1 MRHDARHMTAR
12 AASHDRLIP
21 CLAMLAAVALAGCHR
36 KPPQQPPPR
45 LETPVQLPEATSS
58 IVVPITARLSDLER
72 SINREMPLT
81 LWSIDRVED
90 RCVPAQRLKLFGK
103 RVKVTPDLRCR
114 IVGTVRRGRVSL
126 AGSGKTLRLT
136 LPVNATISAEDIG
149 GLIRR
154 ETATGAATVHGNVRL
169 DIRPDWTPTAKVSI
183 DYDWTTP
190 PGVTL
195 LGKRITFVDKADG
208 KLADVVRK
216 LERDLPKQ
224 LRALDARK
232 EAAEAWRQ
240 GFATLLLNRENP
252 PVWLR
257 IVPTRIGFAGYR
269 VQGRNLE
276 LTATAEALTQTF
288 VGDRPT
294 DPTPAPLPDLARQVK
309 QPKLA
314 FQIPVLADY
323 AQLEPVLTRA
333 LAKLAARGITIPQ
346 AGPVDA
352 KFSDVTIYATTGGR
366 LAVGITVD
374 AKLKSGLID
383 HTRGRVWLTGMP
395 YNDANSELVEIRDLR
410 VAADTNRETV
420 NLLIQLFQT
429 PDVVEA
435 IRRSLTQDFANDY
448 AKVLRSARAAIAERR
463 QGDFVLRADIGEV
476 THGRVVPTGQGLFM
490 PVQAYG
496 TASIAYRPRATKKR

>member
-1 MRHDARHMTAR
+1 MSGPGVSHRKFGLVALAVTA
-12 AASHDRLIP
+12 AFST
-21 CLAMLAAVALAGCHR
+21 LAGCHR
-36 KPPQQPPPR
+36 KPAPPPPPPR
-45 LETPVQLPEATSS
+45 LETPVQLPETPSTLS
-58 IVVPITARLSDLER
+58 LPITARLSDLER
-72 SINREMPLT
+72 TLNREMPQT

-90 RCVPAQRLKLFGK
+90 KCVPAQRVAVFGK
-103 RVKVTPDLRCR
+103 RIKVTPDLRCR
-114 IVGTVRRGRVSL
+114 IIGTVRRGRVTL
-126 AGSGKTLRLT
+126 GGSGKTLRLT
-136 LPVNATISAEDIG
+136 LPVHATVSAEDIG

-154 ETATGAATVHGNVRL
+154 ETATGAATVHADVQL
-169 DIRPDWTPTAKVSI
+169 DIKPDWTPTAKVAI

-195 LGKRITFVDKADG
+195 FGKRITFVDKADD
-208 KLADVVRK
+208 KLTGVVTK

-232 EAAEAWRQ
+232 EAAEAWRES
-240 GFATLLLNRENP
+240 FTSLELNRENP

-257 IVPTRIGFAGYR
+257 IIPTRIGFAGYR
-269 VQGRNLE
+269 VRGRNLE

-288 VGDRPT
+288 VGDRPA
-294 DPTPAPLPDLARQVK
+294 DPTPTPLPNLVRQAK

-323 AQLEPVLTRA
+323 AQLEPVVARA
-333 LAKLAARGITIPQ
+333 LAKLAARGITIPK

-352 KFSDVTIYATTGGR
+352 RFGDITIYATEGNR
-366 LAVGITVD
+366 LAVGISVD

-383 HTRGRVWLTGMP
+383 RTRGRVWLTGEP

-410 VAADTNRETV
+410 VAANTNRNTV

-429 PDVVEA
+429 PEVVEA
-435 IRRSLTQDFANDY
+435 IRESLTQDFAKDY

-476 THGRVVPTGQGLFM
+476 SHGRVIPTGQGLFM
-490 PVQAYG
+490 PVQAFG
-496 TASIAYRPRATKKR
+496 TASISYRPRAPKR